1 MKDLYRR
8 LRVLETASDEQIRAA
23 LVLADPQTRGAAEMI
38 LLNARR
44 RPVYDRNRRVL
55 VTIGRLRSHLG
66 LNYTRFWARRDFK
79 DFWHD
84 VLPLTDPPPQPQ
96 PAKRAVDPM
105 MIARAFRAAGRHGRR
120 HAARWGVWWTAAALL
135 VILLSLATVIW
146 QFLR

>member
-1 MKDLYRR
+1 MKDLYRQ
-8 LRVLETASDEQIRAA
+8 LRVHETASEEQIRAA
-23 LVLADPQTRGAAEMI
+23 LVAADPPIRAAAEMI
-38 LLNARR
+38 LLDSRR

-55 VTIGRLRSHLG
+55 ETIGRLRSHLG
-66 LNYTRFWARRDFK
+66 LNYTRFWARREFK

-84 VLPLTDPPPQPQ
+84 VLPMNTPQPQ

-120 HAARWGVWWTAAALL
+120 HAARWGIWWTAVSLL
-135 VILLSLATVIW
+135 VILMALATVVW

>member
-1 MKDLYRR
+1 MRDLYRQ
-8 LRVLETASDEQIRAA
+8 LGVAETASEGQIRAA
-23 LVLADPQTRGAAEMI
+23 LGSADPQTRAAAQMI
-38 LLNARR
+38 LLDPRR

-66 LNYTRFWARRDFK
+66 LNYTRFWARREFK

-84 VLPLTDPPPQPQ
+84 VLPITDPQPQ

-120 HAARWGVWWTAAALL
+120 HAARWGVWWIAVSLL
-135 VILLSLATVIW
+135 VILLALAAVVW